1 MTEISDYELGQDLA
15 AQKDLLMQA
24 YDTADDDLIEHA
36 LTHVTTVRRMKK
48 NGTLEWQNPDAD
60 F

>member
-1 MTEISDYELGQDLA
+1 MTEITDYELGHDLA
-15 AQKDLLMQA
+15 AQKLLLMQA
-24 YDTADDDLIEHA
+24 YETGDDNLIEHA
-36 LTHVTTVRRMKK
+36 LIHVTTVRRMKQ